1 MERID
6 EYPIINVKMWSKR
19 YGGSVEV
26 DIDPRKKF
34 TCKDLE
40 TEIKFFND
48 VKNIKSKYTN
58 QVANNENKNKI
69 EWELKNL
76 TRNYVNSGLIY
87 KKMNV

>member
-58 QVANNENKNKI
+58 QVANNENKNTFVI
-69 EWELKNL
+69 LL
-76 TRNYVNSGLIY
+76 HHS
-87 KKMNV
+87 KKSIFGYHKMSCL